1 MGPFIDRYTI
11 RCDRFYPHPARRV
24 WEAVTRTE
32 HLAAWLSPGTRV
44 DARPGGRFR
53 FAAGGPMEAIVTGSI
68 AEFRPYEVVD
78 YTFDAGGCIRFELS
92 PVPGGTRLVITHSA
106 PPNAPEPDSSDQPS
120 DDLDLPR
127 GSEKPRHPG
136 FDGSTVFRAAW
147 RIAESIDRID
157 RSGSRAPNAPSNGAG
172 MRHRRQRTDRLVT
185 LMPAPWRAGR
195 RLHSRRGALRHSR
208 ALVPAANSVRLEG
221 HTRVMR

>member
-1 MGPFIDRYTI
+1 MTDQPMGPFIDRYTI

-53 FAAGGPMEAIVTGSI
+53 FAAGGPMDGTVAGSI

-106 PPNAPEPDSSDQPS
+106 PPNTPGPDSSDQPS

-127 GSEKPRHPG
+127 GSGKPRYPG
-136 FDGSTVFRAAW
+136 IDGSTVFRTIW

-157 RSGSRAPNAPSNGAG
+157 RIDRSRTAPNAPGDGART
-172 MRHRRQRTDRLVT
+172 RHRGQRVDRRV
-185 LMPAPWRAGR
+185 R
-195 RLHSRRGALRHSR
+195 R
-208 ALVPAANSVRLEG
+208 
-221 HTRVMR
+221 